1 MTEAP
6 IVVVGTGFAGFGAG
20 YFLEAAGHP
29 YVVYDRNAYIGGHT
43 ASHELP
49 GGFVFDQGPHVSF
62 AKDERVRQIL
72 ADAVGGRYEDV
83 RIGLDSY
90 WQGRILTHPV
100 QVNLHGLPTDL
111 IVRILLDLVAVSA
124 APTDEPPPA
133 DYETWLRHSYGDTFA
148 ETFPMTYGHKYH
160 TTPMSNLTTDWLGPR
175 MYRPSLEEALRGAVS
190 SDPIR
195 DLHYV
200 TQFRYPTEGGYVAY
214 LASWVGRSDVRLEHE
229 IVGIDPRAR
238 TLRLANGHSAAYREL
253 ISSIPLP
260 DLIPKIDG
268 APEAVLAAARRLAFT
283 SVVLINL
290 GIDRP
295 GIGGETHIRYVYDA
309 DIPFSRISFPHRLSP
324 RVVPDGSS
332 AIQVE
337 WYFSE
342 KYRPLA
348 TSPDSLIEPTVAHLR
363 SMGVLEA
370 GDGVVVSEAESAR
383 YANVIYDHERTAAV
397 ATIQEFL
404 DQVGIRVCGRYGEWN
419 HLWTDESF
427 LSGERAAEA
436 ALGGWPASP
445 GDGSFLES
453 AGAGAGSRAT
463 GVAPLSARPSAPQ
476 SVPPS

>member
-20 YFLEAAGHP
+20 HRLEAAGQP

-62 AKDERVRQIL
+62 AKDERIQQIL
-72 ADAVGGRYEDV
+72 ADAVGGRFEDV
-83 RIGLDSY
+83 RIGLDNY

-100 QVNLHGLPTDL
+100 QVNLHGLPPDL

-124 APTDEPPPA
+124 GPADEPPPA
-133 DYETWLRHSYGDTFA
+133 DYETWLRRSFGDTFA

-175 MYRPSLEEALRGAVS
+175 MYRPSLAEALHGALSTAPV
-190 SDPIR
+190 R

-200 TQFRYPTEGGYVAY
+200 THFRYPTEGGYQAY
-214 LASWVGRSDVRLEHE
+214 LSSWIGRSDVRLEHE
-229 IVGIDPRAR
+229 IVGIDPRTR
-238 TLRLANGHSAAYREL
+238 TIRFANGDSAAYGEL

-260 DLIPKIDG
+260 ELVPRIDG
-268 APEAVLAAARRLAFT
+268 APEAVLVAARRLAFS
-283 SVVLINL
+283 SVVLVNL
-290 GIDRP
+290 GIDRA
-295 GIGGETHIRYVYDA
+295 GIGGETHIRYVYDE

-324 RVVPDGSS
+324 RVVPDGAS

-337 WYFSE
+337 WYFSD

-348 TSPDSLIEPTVAHLR
+348 ASPDSLIEPTVTHLR
-363 SMGVLEA
+363 SMGVIEA
-370 GDGVVVSEAESAR
+370 GDRVLVSEARLAR
-383 YANVIYDHERTAAV
+383 YANVIYDHERAAAV
-397 ATIQEFL
+397 ATIHGFL
-404 DQVGIRVCGRYGEWN
+404 DEVGIRLCGRYGEWN

-436 ALGGWPASP
+436 ALGGRHSRP
-445 GDGSFLES
+445 GDGAFTES
-453 AGAGAGSRAT
+453 A
-463 GVAPLSARPSAPQ
+463 
-476 SVPPS
+476 VPASQPVGRV